1 MRLLTKTIKR
11 TRKNTRMC
19 QNPCACAQKITAQRT
34 GSTWILAPGRP
45 SDKDNGLHAPTQLR
59 LARTHGTHD
68 THETKTKTKRS
79 RSPGYGGR
87 TSRTNSPKPP
97 IQVGFAQTAALEVF
111 VRRAREDA
119 NKFSTTGAGH
129 VHGENLVQKLS
140 EITAK
145 STQNELWGPWP

>member
-1 MRLLTKTIKR
+1 MQVMLTKYCTVEQKKRQGLKTHANTNKKRAKEHGKQQNVLKPMRLCTKTKR
-11 TRKNTRMC
+11 KSARTTPRNTR
-19 QNPCACAQKITAQRT
+19 
-34 GSTWILAPGRP
+34 ILAPGRP

-97 IQVGFAQTAALEVF
+97 IYML
-111 VRRAREDA
+111 
-119 NKFSTTGAGH
+119 TTYH
-129 VHGENLVQKLS
+129 DIYILIYIIKKIV
-140 EITAK
+140 
-145 STQNELWGPWP
+145 